1 MMKLLIADDHALFR
15 EGLKRVLSDT
25 FGVGAIDEAVNGQEV
40 IEKVA
45 GNNYDI
51 VLLDISMPGR
61 SGLDILKQLKCSNP
75 DLHILVVSMHSE
87 EEYAERV
94 LRAGAFGY
102 MTKERT
108 SEELILAIRKI
119 VSGKKYV
126 SSTMAEILARHLES
140 NFEKALHE
148 TLSDREY
155 EVMCMIASGKTVKD
169 ISEELSLSMKTIS
182 THRSHILKKMEMEN
196 NSQLIHYAFQN
207 HLVS

>member
-1 MMKLLIADDHALFR
+1 MIKLLIADDHTLFR
-15 EGLKRVLSDT
+15 EGLKSLLSDT

-61 SGLDILKQLKCSNP
+61 SGLDILKQLKCNDP
-75 DLHILVVSMHSE
+75 DLRILVVSMHSE

-102 MTKERT
+102 MTKE
-108 SEELILAIRKI
+108 SSIDELIMAIRKI

-126 SSTMAEILARHLES
+126 SSTMAERLAWHLES

-155 EVMCMIASGKTVKD
+155 EVMCMIASGKIVKD
-169 ISEELSLSMKTIS
+169 ISEELSLSTKTIS
-182 THRSHILKKMEMEN
+182 THRSHILKKMEMKN
-196 NSQLIHYAFQN
+196 NSQLIHYALQN
-207 HLVS
+207 HLVD

>member
-1 MMKLLIADDHALFR
+1 MIKLLIADDHALFR

-25 FGVGAIDEAVNGQEV
+25 FGVCAIDEAVNGQEV

-45 GNNYDI
+45 KNNYDI

-61 SGLDILKQLKCSNP
+61 SGLDVLKQLKCNNP
-75 DLHILVVSMHSE
+75 DLHVLVVSMHSE
-87 EEYAERV
+87 AEYAERV

-102 MTKERT
+102 ITKERT
-108 SEELILAIRKI
+108 PEELILAIRRI
-119 VSGKKYV
+119 ASGKKYV
-126 SSTMAEILARHLES
+126 SSTMAERLAWHLES
-140 NFEKALHE
+140 NFEKSLHE

-182 THRSHILKKMEMEN
+182 THRSHILKKMDMTK
-196 NSQLIHYAFQN
+196 NSQLIHYAILNQ
-207 HLVS
+207 LVY